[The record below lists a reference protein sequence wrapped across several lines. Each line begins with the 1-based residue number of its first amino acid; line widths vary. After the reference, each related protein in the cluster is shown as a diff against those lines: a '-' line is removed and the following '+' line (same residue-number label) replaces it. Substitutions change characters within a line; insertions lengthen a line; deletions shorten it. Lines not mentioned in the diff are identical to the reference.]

1 MANEEIVFLG
11 SASFLYFIVR
21 SQDVDCYLVSHFL
34 VSFFFSGLFEVE
46 VLEDALHVR
55 QSIAIRED
63 EEVMGPRCSCSGCI
77 GIVYGLLW
85 ASKGLDVPPD
95 GQKGKADQKPEAI
108 SHCKIRK
115 GEMILFR

>member
-1 MANEEIVFLG
+1 LANEEIVFFG
-11 SASFLYFIVR
+11 SIRIISALHRPKSR
-21 SQDVDCYLVSHFL
+21 CCCLVSHFR
-34 VSFFFSGLFEVE
+34 VSFSGLFE

-63 EEVMGPRCSCSGCI
+63 EEVMGRPSSGGI

-95 GQKGKADQKPEAI
+95 GQKWKADQKPEAI
-108 SHCKIRK
+108 SHCKVQK
-115 GEMILFR
+115 GKII